1 MEFFKRTWAEINLD
15 ALAYNARQI
24 RETLPA
30 GCEMLA
36 VVKADAYGHGDRAVS
51 LELQRMGVRWFGV
64 SNLEEAAALRSA
76 GITGEI
82 LIFGFTPPS
91 CAGVLAARGIT
102 QAVFDPDYAKELNA
116 AAEKAGVTV
125 RGQD

>member
-15 ALAYNARQI
+15 ALACNARQI

-64 SNLEEAAALRSA
+64 SNLVEEGALRSA
-76 GITGEI
+76 GIT
-82 LIFGFTPPS
+82 
-91 CAGVLAARGIT
+91 
-102 QAVFDPDYAKELNA
+102 
-116 AAEKAGVTV
+116 TV
-125 RGQD
+125 GQSRR